1 MRTETITRTIYTF
14 EELTPEAQ
22 QNAINQY
29 RGDGIDTSS
38 NWEEARAS
46 VTAFCDLFN
55 VSTGSNSWLTLVC
68 PSFGNDNHN
77 RNDLTG
83 QRLRTY
89 LINNFP
95 SAFYERKYRGHSKNE
110 NRSTEKPKGHRMVTN
125 IRKDHKGN
133 YYRVFRS
140 NFEEESCCPFIG
152 VCYDEDL
159 LQPLKDF
166 IKQPDGRTFE
176 NLMTEAGENLRVS
189 LENEDDY
196 RNSDEAIREDIEAND
211 YEFTEYGDRA

>member
-22 QNAINQY
+22 AKAIREV
-29 RGDGIDTSS
+29 RGQGIDTSH
-38 NWEEARAS
+38 NWNEARKS
-46 VTAFCDLFN
+46 VDAFCDLFN
-55 VSTGSNSWLTLVC
+55 IRTGNHSWLDIIC
-68 PSFGNDNHN
+68 PSFGDSSN
-77 RNDLTG
+77 RNELTG

-95 SAFYERKYRGHSKNE
+95 SAFYERKYRGHSKNDH
-110 NRSTEKPKGHRMVTN
+110 RSTERPKDHRMVTK
-125 IRKDHKGN
+125 IGKDHKGN

-140 NFEEESCCPFIG
+140 NFEVESCCPFTG

-159 LQPLKDF
+159 LQPLKEF

-176 NLMTEAGENLRVS
+176 NLMTEAGESLRTS
-189 LENEDDY
+189 LESEDEY
-196 RNSDEAIREDIEAND
+196 RDSDEGIKEDIEAND
-211 YEFTEYGDRA
+211 YEFTEDGDRA